1 MKIFLNTFRFSRNE
15 PFRKEKIFLLI
26 NIITIALFSRWP
38 KRCKINFKRACKQ
51 KGEKKGSGFPGKTNL
66 VALRLIKKTI
76 EKNLQ
81 TEFENKTT
89 RAGYDRIFY
98 WASLD

>member
-1 MKIFLNTFRFSRNE
+1 MK
-15 PFRKEKIFLLI
+15 RKFFILI

-38 KRCKINFKRACKQ
+38 KRCKIKFERACKQ

-76 EKNLQ
+76 EKILQ
-81 TEFENKTT
+81 TEFKNKITW
-89 RAGYDRIFY
+89 AGYDQIFY
-98 WASLD
+98 WASPD